1 MTVDIAGTMAE
12 LLLDDRWNHEAH
24 ECARIYFSQD
34 IPVAVQNHQLECA
47 GEPVFHSNS
56 MCNDKKQQ
64 MDFFLS
70 AWDLEAGQPISDGVV
85 FWESWAMKLGTEKTS
100 RWKHWSSC

>member
-1 MTVDIAGTMAE
+1 MTVDVAGTMAE
-12 LLLDDRWNHEAH
+12 LLLADRWNYEASNR
-24 ECARIYFSQD
+24 ARIYFSQD

-47 GEPVFHSNS
+47 GEPVFHSS
-56 MCNDKKQQ
+56 STCNDRKQQ

-70 AWDLEAGQPISDGVV
+70 PWDLEAGQPISDGVV
-85 FWESWAMKLGTEKTS
+85 PWESWAMEVGIEKTS